1 MIIATDIRVGHVIQ
15 LDGKLSKVVTRE
27 IRGTGKF
34 GKTVH
39 CKMRNLEDG
48 NVIEKSFR
56 AEDKVED
63 VPVRVIKM
71 QYLYREGEQ
80 FVFMNMENYEQ
91 YTISSKAV
99 GRHEVFLKE
108 NETIEVLFGQG
119 KVLSLNFPKLVELT
133 VTSTAPGVKGQQ
145 DTTYKE
151 AELENGL
158 KILVPQFIREGEKI
172 RVHTED
178 LSYYERVTVRSMS

>member
-1 MIIATDIRVGHVIQ
+1 MIITTDTVGACHSSTGNFQ
-15 LDGKLSKVVTRE
+15 SGDQE
-27 IRGTGKF
+27 IRGTSSGKRF
-34 GKTVH
+34 IKNE
-39 CKMRNLEDG
+39 KPEDG
-48 NVIEKSFR
+48 VIEKSFR